1 MHLPYKSVTGRHTYV
16 IYLMFFNIHAYLG
29 FIQFIN
35 FSVWPA
41 EMGKIKAD
49 VNVLPPF
56 RCSATSCKAWNQRGN
71 IAAAAATHSLPWRGP
86 SLPPRG
92 GSSFTGTRVSAA
104 GLSQSSK
111 ISSKK
116 DLMSDWKPGRHSKG
130 NGPCSGDEK
139 QDGAEPASP
148 QQCLQE
154 AMYIPLPSSQEF
166 PRLVYLRNLTAF

>member
-56 RCSATSCKAWNQRGN
+56 KCSATSCKAWNQLEN
-71 IAAAAATHSLPWRGP
+71 TATATVQSRPWPGP
-86 SLPPRG
+86 SLPARA
-92 GSSFTGTRVSAA
+92 GSSSTGTRVSAA
-104 GLSQSSK
+104 LLESKRKNPKQERLDAQLEGLA
-111 ISSKK
+111 
-116 DLMSDWKPGRHSKG
+116 D
-130 NGPCSGDEK
+130 
-139 QDGAEPASP
+139 
-148 QQCLQE
+148 
-154 AMYIPLPSSQEF
+154 F
-166 PRLVYLRNLTAF
+166 PKVTVPVE

>member
-56 RCSATSCKAWNQRGN
+56 KCSATSCKAWNQRRKYRCRR
-71 IAAAAATHSLPWRGP
+71 HSE
-86 SLPPRG
+86 SE
-92 GSSFTGTRVSAA
+92 FRVC
-104 GLSQSSK
+104 
-111 ISSKK
+111 
-116 DLMSDWKPGRHSKG
+116 PGRVPPFHPEELCPSQVRG
-130 NGPCSGDEK
+130 SL
-139 QDGAEPASP
+139 QPASVKVQARKTWYLTGGLEEIP
-148 QQCLQE
+148 KGMVPVQEMTRNMGQCQPVLNVPPSSTS
-154 AMYIPLPSSQEF
+154 APVPSSQEF
-166 PRLVYLRNLTAF
+166 PRRVFFRNLTAF

>member
-16 IYLMFFNIHAYLG
+16 IYLMFFNVHAYLG

-56 RCSATSCKAWNQRGN
+56 RCSATSCKPGTSEAILRRLLPFTACPGVVPPFHQEEARPSQGQG
-71 IAAAAATHSLPWRGP
+71 SL
-86 SLPPRG
+86 
-92 GSSFTGTRVSAA
+92 SAA

-139 QDGAEPASP
+139 QDGAEPARP
-148 QQCLQE
+148 Q
-154 AMYIPLPSSQEF
+154 
-166 PRLVYLRNLTAF
+166 

>member
-56 RCSATSCKAWNQRGN
+56 KCSATSCKAWNQRRN
-71 IAAAAATHSLPWRGP
+71 TAAAAIQSLSSECAPAGSLPSTQR
-86 SLPPRG
+86 
-92 GSSFTGTRVSAA
+92 SFVLHRYEGLCSQLVS
-104 GLSQSSK
+104 K
-111 ISSKK
+111 F
-116 DLMSDWKPGRHSKG
+116 
-130 NGPCSGDEK
+130 K
-139 QDGAEPASP
+139 QE
-148 QQCLQE
+148 
-154 AMYIPLPSSQEF
+154 
-166 PRLVYLRNLTAF
+166 RLDI

>member
-16 IYLMFFNIHAYLG
+16 IYLMFFNVHAYLG

-71 IAAAAATHSLPWRGP
+71 TAAAAAIHSLPWRGP

-92 GSSFTGTRVSAA
+92 GSSFTGTRVS
-104 GLSQSSK
+104 LCSWLESK
-111 ISSKK
+111 FKN
-116 DLMSDWKPGRHSKG
+116 L
-130 NGPCSGDEK
+130 K
-139 QDGAEPASP
+139 QERLDVR
-148 QQCLQE
+148 LE
-154 AMYIPLPSSQEF
+154 AWQTFQRKWSL
-166 PRLVYLRNLTAF
+166 LRRREARWC

>member
-49 VNVLPPF
+49 VNGLPPF
-56 RCSATSCKAWNQRGN
+56 KCSATSCKAWNQLGSTAS
-71 IAAAAATHSLPWRGP
+71 AAIQSLPWPGP

-92 GSSFTGTRVSAA
+92 GSSFTGTSASAA
-104 GLSQSSK
+104 GLSQTSK
-111 ISSKK
+111 ISSKVRK
-116 DLMSDWKPGRHSKG
+116 GLMCNLEGWSTFQRKWSLLRRREARWCGASQTHPVLSGLSK
-130 NGPCSGDEK
+130 
-139 QDGAEPASP
+139 
-148 QQCLQE
+148 
-154 AMYIPLPSSQEF
+154 
-166 PRLVYLRNLTAF
+166 

>member
-56 RCSATSCKAWNQRGN
+56 KCSATSCKAWNQLGN
-71 IAAAAATHSLPWRGP
+71 SAAAAVQSLPWPGP
-86 SLPPRG
+86 SLPARG
-92 GSSFTGTRVSAA
+92 GLSFAGTRVSAA
-104 GLSQSSK
+104 SLSQRSN

-116 DLMSDWKPGRHSKG
+116 GLMPNWK
-130 NGPCSGDEK
+130 
-139 QDGAEPASP
+139 AW
-148 QQCLQE
+148 
-154 AMYIPLPSSQEF
+154 
-166 PRLVYLRNLTAF
+166 